1 MAASTVDV
9 RIRGI
14 ASGGSGVGDLPDGR
28 VVFVPRTSPGD
39 EVRIRIEKS
48 KARWAVG
55 SLQRI
60 LEPAADRVDAP
71 CALYAECGGCQLQH
85 LSYEQQLSAKAGFVS
100 DALGRIGG
108 FEGLAPIEVV
118 GSPREVHYRNRVT
131 YTLRR
136 LRGGHVVAGFH
147 ALGRPAHVLDVKDQC
162 LLPVEELGEMWSRV
176 RAAWGEGARNL
187 PDGGR
192 IQLTLRT
199 VSAGVELLVHGGA
212 AGWKAVKLAAEVPE
226 LTAIWHAPA
235 GPKEMARLVSGDSE
249 PGGGAAFEQV
259 NAGVANLLRDYVLD
273 RAGSGMSDGDD
284 AGSKAIDAYCGIGE
298 YGHALALADWS
309 VTGIEVDPAAVEAAR
324 SKGVEG
330 FELRTGRVEEC
341 LEELLPADLLI
352 VNPPRTGLAK
362 EVPPVIAAE
371 APLRLIYVS
380 CDPATLARDLG
391 ALSDVFEI
399 QEVRAFDLF
408 PQTAHV
414 ETVTVLTKRE
424 AGG

>member
-1 MAASTVDV
+1 MAASTADV

-39 EVRIRIEKS
+39 EVRVRIEKS

-60 LEPAADRVDAP
+60 LDPAPDRVEAP
-71 CALYAECGGCQLQH
+71 CALYAECGGCQIQH

-100 DALGRIGG
+100 DALVRIGG
-108 FEGLAPIEVV
+108 FEGLAPIQVI
-118 GSPREVHYRNRVT
+118 GSPREIHYRNRVT

-136 LRGGHVVAGFH
+136 LRGGHVIAGFH
-147 ALGRPAHVLDVKDQC
+147 ALGRPAHVLDVLDQC
-162 LLPVEELGEMWSRV
+162 LLPVEELVPVWSRI
-176 RAAWGEGARNL
+176 RAGWGEGARNL

-199 VSAGVELLVHGGA
+199 VAAGVELLVHGGA
-212 AGWKAVKLAAEVPE
+212 AAWNAVKLAAEVPE
-226 LTAIWHAPA
+226 LTAIWHVPA
-235 GPKEMARLVSGDSE
+235 GPRALAVLVSGHSA
-249 PGGGAAFEQV
+249 PGGGASFEQV
-259 NAGVANLLRDYVLD
+259 NADVAALLRDYVID
-273 RAGSGMSDGDD
+273 QAGSGISDAQVTGR
-284 AGSKAIDAYCGIGE
+284 GAIDAYCGIGE
-298 YGHALALADWS
+298 YGHALAQADWS

-324 SKGVEG
+324 SKAVKG
-330 FELRTGRVEEC
+330 FELRTGLVEEC
-341 LEELLPADLLI
+341 LEELLPAELLI

-391 ALSDVFEI
+391 ALSDVFEL

-414 ETVTVLTKRE
+414 ETVAVLTKRE